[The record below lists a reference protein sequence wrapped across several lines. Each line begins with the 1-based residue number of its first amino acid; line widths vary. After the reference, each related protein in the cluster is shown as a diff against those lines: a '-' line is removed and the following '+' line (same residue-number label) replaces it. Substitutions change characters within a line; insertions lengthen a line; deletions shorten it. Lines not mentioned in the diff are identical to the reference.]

1 MKLTNIATVRKSL
14 KRLPTFKNTETHG
27 ITLPSSKSLSN
38 RLLIVRGLSG
48 IPVRIENLSDC
59 DDTRRLQQ
67 ALATPDGTRFDLGD
81 AGTAMRF
88 LTAFLPAAPAS
99 ANSTVPPVC
108 TSAPSV
114 SSSMPSGASAP
125 ASSISALRAVRLSVS
140 MARSLP
146 AAKSPFPLP

>member
-1 MKLTNIATVRKSL
+1 
-14 KRLPTFKNTETHG
+14 
-27 ITLPSSKSLSN
+27 LSN

-88 LTAFLPAAPAS
+88 LTA
-99 ANSTVPPVC
+99 
-108 TSAPSV
+108 V
-114 SSSMPSGASAP
+114 SDKL
-125 ASSISALRAVRLSVS
+125 SISAIS
-140 MARSLP
+140 
-146 AAKSPFPLP
+146 FP